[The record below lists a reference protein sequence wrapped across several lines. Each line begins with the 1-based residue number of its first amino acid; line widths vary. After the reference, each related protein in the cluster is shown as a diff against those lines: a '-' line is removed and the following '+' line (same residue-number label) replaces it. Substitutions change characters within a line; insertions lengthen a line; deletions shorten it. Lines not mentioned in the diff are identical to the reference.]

1 VAPGQRPRAI
11 GFLRYSFGGFGISL
25 ADGIWAVLYGTDRD
39 PLPTLGC
46 ALASVGAA
54 LVSLGLL
61 RAKPFLMAGFW
72 SRAKF
77 ERQGLAALGGSPF
90 LTRPRS
96 VLESTQDTPSGLR
109 PDRGA

>member
-1 VAPGQRPRAI
+1 VQL
-11 GFLRYSFGGFGISL
+11 GFFGIALGGFGISL

-72 SRAKF
+72 SRA
-77 ERQGLAALGGSPF
+77 Q
-90 LTRPRS
+90 
-96 VLESTQDTPSGLR
+96 V
-109 PDRGA
+109 